1 MSRKNKDKNKEILSS
16 ENTEK
21 NIDDNMQL
29 IKGFRFQRIIDINMI
44 RIFLVVWLAASVVAA
59 IPFFR
64 PTYSNA
70 EKREL
75 KKFPKFSFK
84 SLANGDYFDDI
95 GLWFSDT
102 FPFRDTLVSINTTV
116 TDAFGINKVQ
126 VHGKVE
132 QGDDIPDVSADNSE
146 NSASS
151 VTEIPP
157 ESDTVSTVEPQPET
171 PPESQPETPPVA
183 SSQPEVSVQEP
194 ASEQLGAM
202 LIVDNAAYEYYNFVQ
217 STADNYITAVNR
229 AAEYLSGKSNVYSMV
244 IPTSMAITL
253 PEGYSG
259 STNSSNQQKAIN
271 YIYSKMSPNVST
283 VNVYDTLINH
293 KNEYLYFRTD
303 HHWTALGAYYAYRE
317 LMTVKGAVPAELT
330 AFTEYRFEGFLGSF
344 YSESGQKARLGNTP
358 DTVFAYEPLQT
369 QYIHTFTKNGE
380 ADYRIV
386 SNGDRLSASN
396 KYLAFIGGDQPYG
409 IITNPEITDGSS
421 CLVIKESFGNA
432 MVGFL
437 SQNYQNVYVV
447 DYRYIS
453 QVFGGNLVQFVDE
466 RGIQD
471 VIFAN
476 NISAT
481 RNKSLVNAINT
492 FVG

>member
-1 MSRKNKDKNKEILSS
+1 MALKEITVIDQS
-16 ENTEK
+16 EEDK
-21 NIDDNMQL
+21 SIEDNMQL
-29 IKGFRFQRIIDINMI
+29 IKGFRFQRITDINMI
-44 RIFLVVWLAASVVAA
+44 RVFWVVWLAASVMAA
-59 IPFFR
+59 IPFLR
-64 PTYSNA
+64 PEYSNA

-75 KKFPKFSFK
+75 KKFPEFSFK
-84 SLANGDYFDDI
+84 SLISGDYFDDI

-126 VHGKVE
+126 VHGTVE
-132 QGDDIPDVSADNSE
+132 QGDEIPEISADDND
-146 NSASS
+146 NSALSEPK
-151 VTEIPP
+151 TPT
-157 ESDTVSTVEPQPET
+157 ESDSVATEEPQPET
-171 PPESQPETPPVA
+171 SPESQTET
-183 SSQPEVSVQEP
+183 SSDANSQVEVSVGEP

-217 STADNYITAVNR
+217 STADNYITAINR
-229 AAEYLSGKSNVYSMV
+229 AAEYLSGKSTVYSMV

-253 PEGYSG
+253 PESYSG
-259 STNSSNQQKAIN
+259 STNSSNQQNAIN
-271 YIYSKMSPNVST
+271 YMYSKMSSNVST

-293 KNEYLYFRTD
+293 KNEYVYFRTD

-317 LMTVKGAVPAELT
+317 LMTVKGVVPAELG

-344 YSESGQKARLGNTP
+344 YSESGQKASLGNTP
-358 DTVFAYEPLQT
+358 DTVFAYEPTQT

-380 ADYRIV
+380 RDYHIV
-386 SNGDRLSASN
+386 SNGDKLSKSN

-409 IITNPEITDGSS
+409 IINNPEITDGSS

-432 MVGFL
+432 LVGFL

-447 DYRYIS
+447 DYRYIN
-453 QVFGGNLVQFVDE
+453 QVFAGNLVQFVDE

-481 RNKSLVNAINT
+481 RNKSLVNAIDA